1 MITKG
6 KILVLGG
13 TGAMGRYCVPEL
25 LRLGHTVVVAAL
37 NELESD
43 NPNLQY
49 IVGNV
54 KEEGVLEK
62 LLTEGNYDA
71 VIDFMTY
78 GAKEFEST
86 YKMFLEN
93 TKHYIYL
100 SSCRVFADCPPITE
114 KSPRLLDVCT
124 DPVFMAT
131 EDYALVKAI
140 GEDLLRNSGKK
151 NWTII
156 RPATTFSTGRYQLVT
171 LEAESF
177 VHRMRMGKTVVLPEE
192 AMDKQATL
200 GWGGDVG
207 VMIARLVLNDEAYGE
222 DFNVATG
229 EHHSWREIAE
239 MYRDICGLKYITVPY
254 EDYLEILGNQNW
266 RRYQL
271 IYARMFQRITDNT
284 KVLKAANMKQEELM
298 PLYEGLKAELE
309 NTKDFDWEKYDKTDF
324 VSLRMDEYLKAKG
337 ME

>member
-6 KILVLGG
+6 KVLVLGG

-25 LRLGHTVVVAAL
+25 LRLGHKVDVAAL
-37 NELESD
+37 DSIESD
-43 NPNLQY
+43 NPNLRY

-54 KEEGVLEK
+54 KEEGVTEK
-62 LLTEGNYDA
+62 LLKEGRYDA

-78 GAKEFEST
+78 GTNEFKGM
-86 YKMFLEN
+86 YDLFLNN
-93 TKHYIYL
+93 TKHYIFL

-114 KSPRLLDVCT
+114 RSPRLLDVCN

-131 EDYALVKAI
+131 DDYALYKARE
-140 GEDLLRNSGKK
+140 EDMLRNSGKK
-151 NWTII
+151 NWTIV

-171 LEAESF
+171 LEAPDF

-192 AMDKQATL
+192 AMDKEATL

-207 VMIARLVLNDEAYGE
+207 VMIARLALNDEAYGE

-229 EHHSWREIAE
+229 EHHTWREIAE
-239 MYRDICGLKYITVPY
+239 MYRELCGLKYITVPF
-254 EDYLEILGNQNW
+254 EDYLSVLGGETW

-271 IYARMFQRITDNT
+271 LYARMFRRITDNT
-284 KVLKAANMKQEELM
+284 KVLKTTGMKQGELM
-298 PLYEGLKAELE
+298 PLFDGLKSELE
-309 NTKDFDWEKYDKTDF
+309 NTKNWNWEKYDTENRI
-324 VSLRMDEYLKAKG
+324 SQRMDEYLKAKG
-337 ME
+337 IE

>member
-78 GAKEFEST
+78 GAEEFEST
-86 YKMFLEN
+86 YTMFLEN

-239 MYRDICGLKYITVPY
+239 MYSDICGLKYITVPY

-284 KVLKAANMKQEELM
+284 KVLKATNMKQEELM
-298 PLYEGLKAELE
+298 TLYEGLKAELE
-309 NTKDFDWEKYDKTDF
+309 NTKDFD
-324 VSLRMDEYLKAKG
+324 
-337 ME
+337 

>member
-62 LLTEGNYDA
+62 LLREGNYDA
-71 VIDFMTY
+71 VVDFMTY

-86 YKMFLEN
+86 YTMFLEN

-284 KVLKAANMKQEELM
+284 KVLKATNMKQEELM
-298 PLYEGLKAELE
+298 PLYKGLKAELE